1 MDDVT
6 VDDVI
11 VYDII
16 VGSRTHR
23 VLLSSGSGSCV
34 ASLHAYTTKNSD
46 FPLHQFSPLVY
57 TPCLRLNVTLYDSL
71 PRL

>member
-34 ASLHAYTTKNSD
+34 ASLYTCIHHKNSD
-46 FPLHQFSPLVY
+46 FPLHRYMKHTSF
-57 TPCLRLNVTLYDSL
+57 T
-71 PRL
+71 